1 MLETIQILWA
11 TITSIISAI
20 FRVFLN
26 LLPFVETINSL
37 KDLIYAELIGVPVWV
52 VSMIGL
58 LFAVVKIC
66 KLVIKRYNA
75 K

>member
-20 FRVFLN
+20 FRAFLN